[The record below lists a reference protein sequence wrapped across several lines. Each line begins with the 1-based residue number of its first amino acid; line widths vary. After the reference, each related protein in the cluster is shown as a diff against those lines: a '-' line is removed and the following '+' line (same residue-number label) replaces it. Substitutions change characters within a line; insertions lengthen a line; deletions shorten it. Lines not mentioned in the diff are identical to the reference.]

1 MTATSVPREG
11 RIREL
16 PEDECMT
23 RLRSATVGRIAF
35 CTPAG
40 PVILPVNFVLDGGA
54 VVVRTTPYSML
65 AGHIADP
72 IAFEVDDL
80 DHDERRGWSV
90 LVAGDASQI
99 DDPDDIVE
107 GEFRSRLTPWAPGS
121 RNLFVRI
128 TPRSVTGREI
138 SV

>member
-1 MTATSVPREG
+1 MTTSSVPREG

-16 PEDECMT
+16 HEDECMA
-23 RLRSATVGRIAF
+23 RLRTAAVGRIAF

-40 PVILPVNFVLDGGA
+40 PVILPVNFVLEHGT
-54 VVVRTTPYSML
+54 VVVRTTPYSSL
-65 AGHIADP
+65 AGHTADRV
-72 IAFEVDDL
+72 AFEVDDL

-90 LVAGDASQI
+90 LVVGDASQI
-99 DDPDDIVE
+99 DDPDEIVE
-107 GEFRSRLTPWAPGS
+107 EGLRSRLAPWAPGS